1 MLIRSRGK
9 REASIGNM
17 NKKLIGK
24 EESTMFKK
32 TLAMLLA
39 ALMVVGMLAGC
50 GNSQPTAT
58 DAANQTTQNA
68 ETTETA
74 AAQTEAEKPSGT
86 LTWLTNSAYGD
97 VPQSLAD
104 AYMEY
109 NPNAQVVIEAYTRT
123 ELMKVI
129 DIKIGAGDAGYDVLF
144 VDQPLVASYFWK
156 DYLLPLDDYFSEDE
170 LSVFTKADLGS
181 GYVENSLQAV
191 PLTSSSQV
199 LMVNRDLLKEAGL
212 SLDESVLDL
221 SDRLTW
227 EELVDLATQFQE
239 KMDPDHSKGY
249 WGFVFGQQSNAYQIL
264 ALGNSLGEKAIAD
277 DGVTVEGVLNTEGW
291 EKALTFYQDLYTKY
305 EVSPV
310 GSTDDEVKSLF
321 YSGKIL
327 FYVANTIRAA
337 AADFDIAGILHP
349 YFEGGQVTVPT
360 GSWYL
365 GINKNSQNVD
375 LAVDFLHFCT
385 TGEGAELWM
394 LNNNQ
399 VPARVDLLANITEGK
414 YDAFTQW
421 PGYATTIAAM
431 ENLAGVGYARPTS
444 YGWGSFDTIFSNML
458 ADLRSGADVKTS
470 LDAAAAQ
477 LQTDFNQYK

>member
-1 MLIRSRGK
+1 ML
-9 REASIGNM
+9 
-17 NKKLIGK
+17 
-24 EESTMFKK
+24 KK
-32 TLAMLLA
+32 TLALLLA
-39 ALMVVGMLAGC
+39 VLMVVGMLAGC
-50 GNSQPTAT
+50 GGNGTEETKGTTTGSQVNNDNNNDT
-58 DAANQTTQNA
+58 
-68 ETTETA
+68 TA
-74 AAQTEAEKPSGT
+74 AGEAEKPSGT

-97 VPQSLAD
+97 IPQTLAD

-109 NPNAQVVIEAYTRT
+109 NPNAEIVLEAYTRT

-129 DIKIGAGDAGYDVLF
+129 DIKIGAGDATYDVLF
-144 VDQPLVASYFWK
+144 VDQPLVASYYWK
-156 DYLLPLDDYFSEDE
+156 DYLLSLNDYFSADE
-170 LSVFTKADLGS
+170 LALFTEADLGS
-181 GYVENSLQAV
+181 GYVEGDLQAL

-199 LMVNRDLLKEAGL
+199 LMVNLDLLEQAGL
-212 SLDESVLDL
+212 TLDESILDL
-221 SDRLTW
+221 SGRLTW
-227 EELVDLATQFQE
+227 EQLVDLATQFQQ
-239 KMDPDHSKGY
+239 KMDPDHTEGY

-291 EKALTFYQDLYTKY
+291 EKAMTFYQDLYTKY

-337 AADFDIAGILHP
+337 AADFNITGILHP
-349 YFEGGQVTVPT
+349 YFEGGEVTVPT

-365 GINKNSQNVD
+365 GINKNSENVE
-375 LAVDFLHFCT
+375 LAIDFLRFCT
-385 TGEGAELWM
+385 AGDGAELWM
-394 LNNNQ
+394 INNNQ

-414 YDAFTQW
+414 YEAFNEW

-458 ADLRSGADVKTS
+458 ADLRSGADVKEALNSATT
-470 LDAAAAQ
+470 Q
-477 LQTDFNQYK
+477 LQSDFDQYK

>member
-1 MLIRSRGK
+1 ML
-9 REASIGNM
+9 
-17 NKKLIGK
+17 
-24 EESTMFKK
+24 KK

-39 ALMVVGMLAGC
+39 VLMVVGLFAGC
-50 GNSQPTAT
+50 GS
-58 DAANQTTQNA
+58 
-68 ETTETA
+68 
-74 AAQTEAEKPSGT
+74 AQTEEPAPTEAQVTNEVNEVTEPQVEVEAEKPSGT

-109 NPNAQVVIEAYTRT
+109 NPNAEIICEAYTRT

-129 DIKIGAGDAGYDVLF
+129 DIKIGAGDANYDVLF
-144 VDQPLVASYFWK
+144 VDQPLIASYYWK
-156 DYLLPLDDYFSEDE
+156 DYLLSLNDSFSEEE
-170 LSVFTKADLGS
+170 LALFTEADLGS
-181 GYVENSLQAV
+181 GYVQGDLQAL

-199 LMVNRDLLKEAGL
+199 LMVNMDLLEEAGL
-212 SLDESVLDL
+212 SLDASILDL

-227 EELVDLATQFQE
+227 EELIDLATQFQQT
-239 KMDPDHSKGY
+239 MDPNHTEGY

-264 ALGNSLGEKAIAD
+264 ALGNSLGEVAIAD
-277 DGVTVEGVLNTEGW
+277 DGVTIDGVLNTDGW
-291 EKALTFYQDLYTKY
+291 VKAMTFYQDLYTKY

-337 AADFDIAGILHP
+337 AADFNIAGVLHP
-349 YFEGGQVTVPT
+349 YFEGGEVTVPT

-365 GINKNSQNVD
+365 GINKNSEKVE
-375 LAVDFLHFCT
+375 LATDFLRFCT
-385 TGEGAELWM
+385 AGDGAGLWM
-394 LNNNQ
+394 VNNNQ
-399 VPARVDLLANITEGK
+399 VPARVDLLAKITAGEVEE
-414 YDAFTQW
+414 FNEW

-458 ADLRSGADVKTS
+458 ADLRSGADVKES
-470 LDAAAAQ
+470 LDAAASQ
-477 LQTDFNQYK
+477 LQADFNQYK